1 MPTSRKPTTSEP
13 PAAAVAQDAHWAA
26 KMQRLRDRRLAEAVF
41 TVCDDLDV
49 KRRYDRAARAKDTAE
64 TLLNTTTDGDTDAQK
79 EADAAREEWT
89 AAKTAYDAA
98 AIPIRLRALPR
109 TAMEA
114 LYAEH
119 KPTEEEQEEGRDWAP
134 SFHAA
139 LISAAS
145 VDGMTVDEAQELLDT
160 WSLAEANAL
169 FNAALSVQQTTR
181 SDLGK
186 G

>member
-1 MPTSRKPTTSEP
+1 MPTTKTTAPAP

-26 KMQRLRDRRLAEAVF
+26 KMQRLRARTLAETVF
-41 TVCDDLDV
+41 TVCDDANV
-49 KRRYDRAARAKDTAE
+49 KQRYDRATRAKDTAE
-64 TLLNTTTDGDTDAQK
+64 AVLDATTPGDTEARK
-79 EADAAREEWT
+79 EAEAAREEWE
-89 AAKTAYDAA
+89 AAKAAYDAV

-114 LYAEH
+114 LYAAH
-119 KPTEEEQEEGRDWAP
+119 KPTEEEQEEGRDWSV

-145 VDGMTVDEAQELLDT
+145 VDGMTVEEAQELLHT

-169 FNAALSVQQTTR
+169 FNAALAVQQITR
-181 SDLGK
+181 ADLGK